1 MHADVS
7 AGRRIWGARAAGGV
21 RTGRLTVLE
30 KDGEILRRVE
40 RKVLDPHT
48 GVVHDQPRLAGQPTG
63 KTPPAAAAA
72 SNSSNAFRKQA
83 GPPLAR
89 THGSAPLALRV
100 RRPVCA
106 PIEEQIWA
114 RGCGQCGT
122 AWRPIDEPVRGKL
135 DAILEDERRRDERM
149 ELFINLIKTKILLI
163 LLWRMN
169 PRGTVNSSR
178 GS

>member
-1 MHADVS
+1 MRRNRARAEPPQMHADVS

-100 RRPVCA
+100 RRLA
-106 PIEEQIWA
+106 SLRADRGADLGA
-114 RGCGQCGT
+114 RM
-122 AWRPIDEPVRGKL
+122 WSVR
-135 DAILEDERRRDERM
+135 DSLEAHRRARARQVRCD
-149 ELFINLIKTKILLI
+149 I
-163 LLWRMN
+163 
-169 PRGTVNSSR
+169 G
-178 GS
+178 G